1 MSTLAHYIDAQLPGR
16 SNRRGFPL
24 CARIDCELRREVG
37 KAGTVRVLY
46 RAHALKL
53 IPPMRTLSLVALAA
67 GLTLLTATA
76 AAETVFG
83 LTSGNRLFSFDSL
96 TPGTITAVNNFNPI
110 SGLPP
115 NEQLLAIDF
124 RSVATNSPAA
134 ALNGVLYALGDT
146 HHLYTINTTSG
157 AATLVPGAPFPLS
170 GVAIGMDFNPVPDLL
185 RVVSDSDENFRLNPN
200 TGAVAATDTAL
211 AFVSGDPNFGVNP
224 SVVAAA
230 YTNNFGGAPLTTLYG
245 IDYTADALVRQGGVN
260 GTPSPNTGQLTT
272 IGALGFDTTNDVGFD
287 ISGLTG
293 LAYASLTPVVGPL
306 DIASKLYAIN
316 LATGASTLVGPI
328 GAAGGPGAFIT
339 LDIAAPV
346 GTPVPEPGA
355 LGMLAFGL
363 MALAGRRRCSSQLT

>member
-1 MSTLAHYIDAQLPGR
+1 
-16 SNRRGFPL
+16 
-24 CARIDCELRREVG
+24 
-37 KAGTVRVLY
+37 
-46 RAHALKL
+46 
-53 IPPMRTLSLVALAA
+53 MRTVSLVALAV

-96 TPGTITAVNNFNPI
+96 TPGAITAVNNFNPI

-124 RSVATNSPAA
+124 RPVATNSPAA

-157 AATLVPGAPFPLS
+157 AATLVAGAPFPLS

-200 TGAVAATDTAL
+200 TGAVAGTDTAL

-224 SVVAAA
+224 GVVAAA

-245 IDYTADALVRQGGVN
+245 IDYTADVLVRQGGVN

-272 IGALGFDTTNDVGFD
+272 IGALGFDTTSDVGFD

-306 DIASKLYAIN
+306 DIASKLYTIN
-316 LATGASTLVGPI
+316 LNTGASTLIGPI

-355 LGMLAFGL
+355 LEMLAFSL
-363 MALAGRRRCSSQLT
+363 IALAGRRHRGGQLS